1 MRIHQES
8 LAHDVSR
15 IAIVAMLVSLLGLT
29 AKSADESRPLLDRID
44 AQRPKYVEIASRIW
58 RWAEVGYREVQSSS
72 LLADELEAAGFE
84 VRRGVAD
91 IPTAFVA
98 EFGSGKP
105 VIGILAEYDA
115 LPGMEQDAVP
125 AKQPLKSNKAGHACG
140 HHLFGTASTWS
151 AITVKEEMATKRIK
165 GTLRLYGCP
174 AEEGGS
180 GKVFMVRA
188 GLFQDCDVVLHW
200 HPGSENRAGLETNLA
215 NISGKFRFRGKAAHA
230 AGAPHLARSALDA
243 VMLFAHAVDLLRE
256 HVPQETRLH
265 YVITNGGNAPN
276 IVPDFAEVYMYAR
289 HPDPKTLDG
298 IWSRIEKCADGGALA
313 TETTRSL
320 ELVGNTA
327 NMLPNDSLA
336 KLLDK
341 HLRAI
346 GGVTYSAA
354 EIDFAEKLRPSL
366 LRPELPPLTEAAKVQ
381 TGSER
386 QLYGSTD
393 VGDVSW
399 AVPTGGFS
407 TACVFPGVPMH
418 SWQAV
423 ACGGTTVGHKGMVIA
438 AKTLALAT
446 LELFN
451 DPQQVAAARESFE
464 KRRAGKSYQTRF
476 PKEQRPALNYRDNA
490 VTE

>member
-1 MRIHQES
+1 MTRSCILS
-8 LAHDVSR
+8 VMFVVFGIALPVASRADDVLA
-15 IAIVAMLVSLLGLT
+15 
-29 AKSADESRPLLDRID
+29 RID
-44 AQRPKYVEIASRIW
+44 SQRAKYVEIASKIW
-58 RWAEVGYREVQSSS
+58 RWAEVGYKEVQSSS
-72 LLADELEAAGFE
+72 LLADELEAAGFR
-84 VRRGVAD
+84 VNRGVAE

-98 EFGSGKP
+98 EFGEGKP

-115 LPGMEQDAVP
+115 LPGMEQEAVP

-140 HHLFGTASTWS
+140 HHLFGTASTWA
-151 AITVKEEMATKRIK
+151 AITVKEEMAAKKIK

-188 GLFQDCDVVLHW
+188 GLFKDCDVVLHW

-230 AGAPHLARSALDA
+230 AGAPHQARSALDA
-243 VMLFAHAVDLLRE
+243 VMLFCHGVDLLRE

-298 IWSRIEKCADGGALA
+298 IWNRIEKCAEGGAIA

-327 NMLPNDSLA
+327 NLLPNDALA

-341 HLRAI
+341 HLRSI
-346 GGVTYSAA
+346 GGVTYTD
-354 EIDFAEKLRPSL
+354 EELKFAETLRPSL
-366 LRPELPPLTEAAKVQ
+366 LRAELPPLTEAAKVKSV
-381 TGSER
+381 SEDQR
-386 QLYGSTD
+386 YGSTD

-407 TACVFPGVPMH
+407 TACVFPGVPLH

-423 ACGGTTVGHKGMVIA
+423 ACGGTSVGHKGMVVA
-438 AKTLALAT
+438 TKTLTLAT

-451 DPQQVAAARESFE
+451 DSKQVAAARESFD
-464 KRRAGKSYQTRF
+464 KRRDGKSYQTRF

>member
-1 MRIHQES
+1 MVLIGAA
-8 LAHDVSR
+8 LP
-15 IAIVAMLVSLLGLT
+15 IASP
-29 AKSADESRPLLDRID
+29 ADDLLDRMEGHR
-44 AQRPKYVEIASRIW
+44 AKYIEIASKIW
-58 RWAEVGYREVQSSS
+58 RWAEVGYREVESSS
-72 LLADELEAAGFE
+72 LLSDELEAAGFR
-84 VRRGVAD
+84 VNRGVAD

-98 EFGSGKP
+98 EFGEGKP

-125 AKQPLKSNKAGHACG
+125 TKQPIKSNKAGHACG

-151 AITVKEEMATKRIK
+151 AITVKEEMAAKKLK

-188 GLFQDCDVVLHW
+188 GLFNDCDVVLHW

-230 AGAPHLARSALDA
+230 AGAPHQARSALDA
-243 VMLFAHAVDLLRE
+243 VMLFAHGVDLLRE

-298 IWSRIEKCADGGALA
+298 IWNRVEKCAEGGAIA

-327 NMLPNDSLA
+327 NLLPNDALA

-341 HLRAI
+341 HLRTI
-346 GGVTYSAA
+346 GGVTYSDD
-354 EIDFAEKLRPSL
+354 ETKFAETLRPSL
-366 LRPELPPLTEAAKVQ
+366 LRPELPPLTEASQVKSVGEGQ
-381 TGSER
+381 R
-386 QLYGSTD
+386 YGSTD

-407 TACVFPGVPMH
+407 TACVFPGVPLH

-438 AKTLALAT
+438 AKTLTLAT
-446 LELFN
+446 LELLTN
-451 DPQQVAAARESFE
+451 PKEVAAAKESFD

>member
-1 MRIHQES
+1 MRGFYILVAAIISIGFTFSTS
-8 LAHDVSR
+8 LA
-15 IAIVAMLVSLLGLT
+15 
-29 AKSADESRPLLDRID
+29 ADELLDRID
-44 AQRPKYVEIASRIW
+44 SQRGKYVEIASKIW

-72 LLADELEAAGFE
+72 LLADELEAAGFR
-84 VRRGVAD
+84 VTRGVAD

-98 EFGSGKP
+98 EFGEGKP

-115 LPGMEQDAVP
+115 LPGMEQEAVP
-125 AKQPLKSNKAGHACG
+125 SKQPLKSNKAGHACG

-151 AITVKEEMATKRIK
+151 AITVKEEMVAKKLK

-188 GLFQDCDVVLHW
+188 GLFKDCDVVLHW
-200 HPGSENRAGLETNLA
+200 HPGAENRAGLETNLA

-243 VMLFAHAVDLLRE
+243 VMLFCHGVDLLRE

-298 IWSRIEKCADGGALA
+298 IWTRIEKCAEGGAIA

-327 NMLPNDSLA
+327 NLLPNDALA

-346 GGVTYSAA
+346 GGVTYTP
-354 EIDFAEKLRPSL
+354 EETKFAETLRPSL
-366 LRPELPPLTEAAKVQ
+366 LRSELPPLTEASQVKSVGDGQ
-381 TGSER
+381 R
-386 QLYGSTD
+386 YGSTD

-438 AKTLALAT
+438 AKTLTLAT
-446 LELFN
+446 LELLTN
-451 DPQQVAAARESFE
+451 PNEIASAKESFD

-476 PKEQRPALNYRDNA
+476 PKDQRPALNYRDNA
-490 VTE
+490 TAEP